1 MKKGLLITFLLFSL
15 FIIFG
20 QNGIKKGDLFIL
32 LEDTNTISINSYEN
46 GAIKLIRTFP
56 ITLKSL
62 YTTDHKERVAI
73 LDTAKKEVT
82 IYSIKSGEIKL
93 TIPFEINARSILLE
107 ENNLFIGGDKR
118 RKKLHITNYEQVL
131 LQYHLKN
138 EQWYQLEIPIN
149 VGAIDDI
156 LVNDSLVIAF
166 DNIVFPKYL
175 FFYHKNITHQL
186 ELSHFTKLKYNGPY
200 EHISQGRITDKY
212 IGLLSKTE
220 RYYRTDNFITIYNNL
235 DLTNSFALSFEVLHP
250 NDFTIIDF
258 LLIKDKIVI
267 ADGEKG
273 VGIFEIE
280 DSYFKKNENKINE
293 NHREDISKIQ
303 YTKYQNYD
311 IIKLTLIPFTDK
323 VVLTLLNKNG
333 TIKHEII
340 EI

>member
-118 RKKLHITNYEQVL
+118 RKKLHITN
-131 LQYHLKN
+131 HCCPIKN
-138 EQWYQLEIPIN
+138 L
-149 VGAIDDI
+149 
-156 LVNDSLVIAF
+156 
-166 DNIVFPKYL
+166 
-175 FFYHKNITHQL
+175 
-186 ELSHFTKLKYNGPY
+186 
-200 EHISQGRITDKY
+200 
-212 IGLLSKTE
+212 
-220 RYYRTDNFITIYNNL
+220 
-235 DLTNSFALSFEVLHP
+235 
-250 NDFTIIDF
+250 
-258 LLIKDKIVI
+258 
-267 ADGEKG
+267 
-273 VGIFEIE
+273 
-280 DSYFKKNENKINE
+280 
-293 NHREDISKIQ
+293 
-303 YTKYQNYD
+303 
-311 IIKLTLIPFTDK
+311 
-323 VVLTLLNKNG
+323 
-333 TIKHEII
+333 
-340 EI
+340 